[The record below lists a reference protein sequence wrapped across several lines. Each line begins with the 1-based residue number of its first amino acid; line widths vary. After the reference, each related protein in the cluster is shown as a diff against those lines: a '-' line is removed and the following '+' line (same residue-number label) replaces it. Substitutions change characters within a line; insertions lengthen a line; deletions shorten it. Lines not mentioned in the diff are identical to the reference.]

1 MATFTYGLE
10 IPVLKLRKFMKV
22 QLWVWH
28 MPMGNFFR
36 LAQKITL
43 SKSVKADNCLRRSKF
58 KDMLSHWIYTMAHY
72 LQQQSLVKS

>member
-1 MATFTYGLE
+1 MATFMHGLE
-10 IPVLKLRKFMKV
+10 TRVPKLRKSMKEPS
-22 QLWVWH
+22 WAWH

-43 SKSVKADNCLRRSKF
+43 SKSVKADNCLRKSKF

-72 LQQQSLVKS
+72 LLQQSLAKS